1 MERLVKF
8 EVLGQEYPLYTDAP
22 EEDIEEILNLV
33 RMQIE
38 SQSKSSKS
46 VLPANK
52 VAVLT
57 SLNMAGKYVRMK
69 RDFER
74 YKQEMT
80 ERVERLTSV
89 IKNSL
94 PLDNGLQAEISESKS
109 NKKLSQLEPEG
120 YDRV

>member
-1 MERLVKF
+1 VERLVKF